1 MQPEERLHEE
11 ELELDDEEE
20 NSSISC
26 GGAEEVVGNTHL
38 CCHSQLLQ
46 TAMCELLTSNLSVNI
61 ASNIGFSGVPHF
73 HWRQRVYAPSLYPWI
88 LSLRV
93 CSTIILALLPP
104 SLCAKGSEVWMMK
117 PDASTLEMKMM
128 MPWTGVAFSP
138 CASLLV

>member
-1 MQPEERLHEE
+1 MTLTRPTPRSPQVQRVQPEEKLHQE

-20 NSSISC
+20 HSSISC
-26 GGAEEVVGNTHL
+26 GGAEEVVGNAHL

-73 HWRQRVYAPSLYPWI
+73 HWRQRVCAPSLYPWI

-93 CSTIILALLPP
+93 CSTIIL
-104 SLCAKGSEVWMMK
+104 GVT
-117 PDASTLEMKMM
+117 STFAVCEGLE
-128 MPWTGVAFSP
+128 GLGDEA
-138 CASLLV
+138 

>member
-46 TAMCELLTSNLSVNI
+46 TAMCELVTSNLSVNI

-73 HWRQRVYAPSLYPWI
+73 HWRQRVYAPSVPVDSEPVCLQHHH
-88 LSLRV
+88 LGLHFHLRFV
-93 CSTIILALLPP
+93 RRARRSR
-104 SLCAKGSEVWMMK
+104 
-117 PDASTLEMKMM
+117 
-128 MPWTGVAFSP
+128 
-138 CASLLV
+138 